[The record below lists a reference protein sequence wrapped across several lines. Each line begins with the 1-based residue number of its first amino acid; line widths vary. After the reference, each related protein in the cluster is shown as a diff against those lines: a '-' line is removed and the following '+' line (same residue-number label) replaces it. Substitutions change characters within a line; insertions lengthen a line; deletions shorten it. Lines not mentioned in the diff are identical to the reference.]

1 MVGDHLCKSVVKRNG
16 LKRAFKKKTISFKK
30 ADPSNALVLGE
41 FPFRDVL
48 EELDMPE
55 SYRT

>member
-1 MVGDHLCKSVVKRNG
+1 MGDHLCKSVVKRNG
-16 LKRAFKKKTISFKK
+16 LKGALKKKISFKK
-30 ADPSNALVLGE
+30 ADPSNALVLGQ
-41 FPFRDVL
+41 FPFRDAL